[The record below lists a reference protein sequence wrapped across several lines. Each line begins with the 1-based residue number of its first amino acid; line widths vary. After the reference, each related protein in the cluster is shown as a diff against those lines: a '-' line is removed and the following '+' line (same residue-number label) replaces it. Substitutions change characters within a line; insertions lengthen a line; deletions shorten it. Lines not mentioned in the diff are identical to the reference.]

1 MLKQTLM
8 MIAAGSAMC
17 FSTLAPAGDF
27 YLNGHLGQAMIEER
41 PFVSYEDD
49 SDISLGVRL
58 GWNVNT
64 WLSIELGYAS
74 FGSFKSN
81 CCGTGPF
88 QSLDYD
94 TTELGLRGRMPLG
107 DSNWFGLARAG
118 VHRWDDGT
126 GRGSRTDTHYG
137 IGVGYQ
143 LNERLALGVDY
154 DLYQTDNAF
163 RDVDRLGVS
172 AELSF

>member
-8 MIAAGSAMC
+8 VLATGSAMLL
-17 FSTLAPAGDF
+17 SAAATASDF
-27 YLNGHLGQAMIEER
+27 YVHGHLGQAKIEER

-49 SDISLGVRL
+49 SDISLGIRL
-58 GWNVNT
+58 GWNVST

-74 FGSFKSN
+74 FGDFKSN
-81 CCGTGPF
+81 CCGAGPF

-94 TTELGLRGRMPLG
+94 TTELGLRGKMPLG
-107 DSNWFGLARAG
+107 DSNWFGVGRAG

-137 IGVGYQ
+137 VGVGYQ
-143 LNERLALGVDY
+143 MNERFAWSLDY
-154 DLYQTDNAF
+154 DLYRTDNAF
-163 RDVDRLGVS
+163 RDVDRLGVGV
-172 AELSF
+172 ELSF